1 MNEFQ
6 DLRGLNDRSPPSS
19 AVAFEAPYERAYSS
33 RELLV
38 RDRLIRTLEKS
49 RKPLVLLAA
58 PPGFGKTTLLHQW
71 RSVEKGSFAW
81 VSIDSVDNDPVLFW
95 TRIVEALRAVERSFE
110 SAAQIAL
117 HAPQPDVLGAVVPLL
132 AHDLRFVDREVVLA
146 LDDYQTIEN
155 PICHESLA
163 LFLKWLPPNVTLA
176 LSTRVDPPIPIA
188 ILRTRGQLLELRAV
202 DLCFTGEEEAAFLN
216 EGLGLGLA
224 PETLGALHE
233 RTEGWPAGVYLASI
247 SLRKAEDRADFV
259 AGFSGTNRHV
269 VDYLTEVVLD
279 SLDQRRRQFLVE
291 TSILESVCA
300 SLGEAVTRLAG
311 SAELVKKL
319 ERTNLFLVPLDD
331 QREWYRYH
339 QLFADLL
346 RAQLMRQGDEHVATL
361 HRRALEWY
369 GDAGYTEEAIRHA
382 VAAGAVAAATDLAV
396 ERWTPRLDRD
406 EAGTTLRWLDALPGE
421 AFASDARLSL
431 AKAWAASLTNRG
443 EEALHALQGAGS
455 AGLEGTFPDGS
466 SVAASAAIVEA
477 CCPRGD
483 VARMLAAARRGHEL
497 EGELSSVWQPVAL
510 LLLGWARYL
519 AGDWGEAEASLQE
532 AAASAAEVDQ
542 WTHVSIAEAILAHV
556 ALVLG
561 DSELAEIRAQDAQD
575 VLESHD
581 LVDPL
586 ASGMA
591 DVALGAV
598 VARSNVGEAEQSLDR
613 GLLRLQAH
621 GEPLLVAEALLVLA
635 PVRRG
640 LRGAEA
646 GRACIAEAR
655 ELLETCADAGMLDD
669 RLEQVARSLTPAYRR
684 VEGDSELTER
694 ELEVLRYLAEGL
706 PKRDIGSIL
715 FLSYNTI
722 HSHTK
727 SIYQKLRV
735 STRQEAVEKARDL
748 GAL

>member
-1 MNEFQ
+1 
-6 DLRGLNDRSPPSS
+6 LSGS
-19 AVAFEAPYERAYSS
+19 AVVFDTPYERTHSS

-38 RDRLIRTLEKS
+38 RDRLTRTLEKS

-71 RSVEKGSFAW
+71 RAVEKGSFAW
-81 VSIDSVDNDPVLFW
+81 ASMDSADNDPVLFW
-95 TRIVEALRAVERSFE
+95 TRIAEALRVVDRSFE
-110 SAAQIAL
+110 GAAQIAL

-132 AHDLRFVDREVVLA
+132 AHDLRLVDREVVLA

-163 LFLKWLPPNVTLA
+163 LFLKWLPANVTLA

-188 ILRTRGQLLELRAV
+188 ILRTRGELHELRAV
-202 DLCFTGEEEAAFLN
+202 DLCFTEEEEAAFLN

-224 PETLGALHE
+224 PETLDALHE

-247 SLRKAEDRADFV
+247 SLRKAEDRGQFV

-279 SLDQRRRQFLVE
+279 SLDQKRRQFLVE
-291 TSILESVCA
+291 TSILDSVCA
-300 SLGEAVTRLAG
+300 SLGEAVTRLDG
-311 SAELVKKL
+311 SAELLEEL

-331 QREWYRYH
+331 QRRWYRYH

-346 RAQLMRQGDEHVATL
+346 RAQLMRQGDEQVATL

-369 GDAGYTEEAIRHA
+369 ADAGYTEEAIRHA
-382 VAAGAVAAATDLAV
+382 VAAGALEAATELAV
-396 ERWTPRLDRD
+396 ERWTPSLDRG
-406 EAGTTLRWLDALPGE
+406 EARTILRWLDALPGE
-421 AFASDARLSL
+421 AFGRDARLSL

-443 EEALHALQGAGS
+443 EEALHALQAAAGI
-455 AGLEGTFPDGS
+455 GLDGTFPDGS
-466 SVAASAAIVEA
+466 SVAASAAAVEA
-477 CCPRGD
+477 CFPYGD
-483 VARMLAAARRGHEL
+483 VARMLAAARRGCEL
-497 EGELSSVWQPVAL
+497 AGELSSVWQPIAL
-510 LLLGWARYL
+510 LSLGWAQYL
-519 AGDWGEAEASLQE
+519 AGDAGEAEASLEE
-532 AAASAAEVDQ
+532 AAASAAEMGQ
-542 WTHVSIAEAILAHV
+542 WTHVSIANSILTHV
-556 ALVLG
+556 AFALG
-561 DSELAEIRAQDAQD
+561 DNELADVRARAAQDA
-575 VLESHD
+575 LESRD
-581 LVDPL
+581 LVEPL

-598 VARSNVGEAEQSLDR
+598 FARSNIGEAEQSLDR
-613 GLLRLQAH
+613 GLLRLRAH
-621 GEPLLVAEALLVLA
+621 GEALLVAEALLVLA

-640 LRGAEA
+640 LHGAEA

-655 ELLETCADAGMLDD
+655 ELLESCTDAGMLVD
-669 RLEQVARSLTPAYRR
+669 RLEHVARSLTPAYRR

-706 PKRDIGSIL
+706 PKRDIGGIL

-735 STRQEAVEKARDL
+735 STRQAAVERAREL